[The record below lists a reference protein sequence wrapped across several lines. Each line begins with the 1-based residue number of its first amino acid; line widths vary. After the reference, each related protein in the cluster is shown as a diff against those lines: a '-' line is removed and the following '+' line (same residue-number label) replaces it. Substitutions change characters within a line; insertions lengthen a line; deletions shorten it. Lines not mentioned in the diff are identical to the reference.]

1 MSFATPWGLLGLLAV
16 PLVVFV
22 HLFRRHLRERP
33 IAALFLWTEQR
44 LVADAGR
51 TRTRLL
57 RTPSFWLECLAAATL
72 GLWLGGPS
80 LGGAVARHVVFVLD
94 DSASMSS
101 GTTLAS
107 ARDEVAK
114 RANGLSS
121 GDRVTVLRTGPH
133 PEVLLGPKALPGEVA
148 SALTRWRPVQA
159 RHDPLPTL
167 DLARELAAGPGEV
180 VFCTDEEPPGDCK
193 DLTVVALGQG
203 APNVAILTA
212 QRGARSNAAGEELRL
227 RLGGYSGAAGSQLT
241 VRSGEQVLAQQTVEL
256 RDGFLD
262 LAIELPDGTAAVQVQ
277 LAPDAL
283 AVDNEA
289 WLLPAP
295 ARVVG
300 VCDLLPAAQRPLLE
314 LDRVM
319 LALRGFRREVDASR
333 AQLVLSDKP
342 GQLTAGQ
349 TEILVAPAEGE
360 RDAWRGPFVLD
371 RGHPWL
377 AGLQLEGVVWL
388 SSRRTLPG
396 HVLAAVGN
404 QALLSEEFLDAGR
417 RLWVN
422 LDPSAGNAPR
432 SPDWPLLLA
441 NVLESCRAEVPGAEM
456 PNVVLGN
463 EARYRRSL
471 LAGNG
476 DTALQ
481 LEAPDGTRR
490 SGHGLRTVGW
500 LLEQPGLHRVLGSDD
515 RELDR
520 FAARFH
526 DPSESDL
533 RGLRT
538 FVAPATRAP
547 GGEGREGSLRDIS
560 LEQRV
565 LGLLLLTFVV
575 LDWWWLAR
583 RAR

>member
-1 MSFATPWGLLGLLAV
+1 MTFATPWGLLGLLAV

-33 IAALFLWTEQR
+33 VAALFLWTEQR
-44 LVADAGR
+44 LVAHAGR

-57 RTPSFWLECLAAATL
+57 RTPSFWLECLAATTL

-101 GTTLAS
+101 GATLTK
-107 ARDEVAK
+107 ARAEVAK
-114 RANGLSS
+114 RANALAS
-121 GDRVTVLRTGPH
+121 GDRVTVLRTGLR
-133 PEVLLGPKALPGEVA
+133 PEVLIGPRALPGEVGPVLA
-148 SALTRWRPVQA
+148 KWHPVQA
-159 RHDPLPTL
+159 RHDPLPAL

-193 DLTVVALGQG
+193 DLTVVAFGQG
-203 APNVAILTA
+203 GPNVAILTA
-212 QRGARSNAAGEELRL
+212 QRGARSSGEGEELRL
-227 RLGGYSGAAGSQLT
+227 RLGGYGGAVGTQIT
-241 VRSGEQVLAQQTVEL
+241 VRGGEQVLAQQSVEL
-256 RDGFLD
+256 KDGLAD
-262 LAIELPDGTAAVQVQ
+262 LAVELPAGTGEVRVQ
-277 LAPDAL
+277 LAADAL
-283 AVDNEA
+283 AIDNEA
-289 WLLPAP
+289 WLLPMP

-300 VCDLLPAAQRPLLE
+300 VCDLLPAAQRQLLE
-314 LDRVM
+314 LDRVFG
-319 LALRGFRREVDASR
+319 ALRGFRSEVDAVR
-333 AQLVLSDKP
+333 AQLVFRDGP
-342 GQLTAGQ
+342 GQLVAGQ
-349 TEILVAPAEGE
+349 TEVVVLPPEGE

-377 AGLQLEGVVWL
+377 AGVQLEGVVWL

-441 NVLESCRAEVPGAEM
+441 NVLDGCRAEVPGAEM
-456 PNVVLGN
+456 PNIVLGN

-471 LAGNG
+471 VAGSG
-476 DTALQ
+476 DSTLW

-490 SGHGLRTVGW
+490 EGHGLRTVGW
-500 LLEQPGLHRVLGSDD
+500 LLEQPGIHRVLGAED

-533 RGLRT
+533 RGLST
-538 FVAPATRAP
+538 FVAAASAKAAD
-547 GGEGREGSLRDIS
+547 GSREGSTRDAS
-560 LEQRV
+560 LEQRL

>member
-1 MSFATPWGLLGLLAV
+1 
-16 PLVVFV
+16 
-22 HLFRRHLRERP
+22 
-33 IAALFLWTEQR
+33 
-44 LVADAGR
+44 
-51 TRTRLL
+51 
-57 RTPSFWLECLAAATL
+57 
-72 GLWLGGPS
+72 
-80 LGGAVARHVVFVLD
+80 
-94 DSASMSS
+94 
-101 GTTLAS
+101 
-107 ARDEVAK
+107 
-114 RANGLSS
+114 
-121 GDRVTVLRTGPH
+121 
-133 PEVLLGPKALPGEVA
+133 
-148 SALTRWRPVQA
+148 
-159 RHDPLPTL
+159 
-167 DLARELAAGPGEV
+167 
-180 VFCTDEEPPGDCK
+180 
-193 DLTVVALGQG
+193 
-203 APNVAILTA
+203 
-212 QRGARSNAAGEELRL
+212 
-227 RLGGYSGAAGSQLT
+227 
-241 VRSGEQVLAQQTVEL
+241 
-256 RDGFLD
+256 
-262 LAIELPDGTAAVQVQ
+262 
-277 LAPDAL
+277 
-283 AVDNEA
+283 
-289 WLLPAP
+289 
-295 ARVVG
+295 
-300 VCDLLPAAQRPLLE
+300 
-314 LDRVM
+314 
-319 LALRGFRREVDASR
+319 
-333 AQLVLSDKP
+333 
-342 GQLTAGQ
+342 
-349 TEILVAPAEGE
+349 
-360 RDAWRGPFVLD
+360 
-371 RGHPWL
+371 
-377 AGLQLEGVVWL
+377 
-388 SSRRTLPG
+388 
-396 HVLAAVGN
+396 
-404 QALLSEEFLDAGR
+404 
-417 RLWVN
+417 
-422 LDPSAGNAPR
+422 R